1 MWLRSVAMTDDGIF
15 PTYAE
20 RCGHWETPNL
30 SAGHLA
36 TLREMANAASPA
48 PWRRTGTDVFA
59 WVAARYRAI
68 FPGRSGDEA
77 GRNVADQNFVVA
89 ARVMVVPM
97 IDEIASL
104 RRQVVAAEDHAREVE
119 RLATATSERLNAMIL
134 SHSLCATPE
143 GIMPVDLLTIDEAT
157 ATLAVLA
164 GMEPGAA
171 ITDAVEKLAR
181 ISHG

>member
-1 MWLRSVAMTDDGIF
+1 MCLRSVAMTDDGIF

-59 WVAARYRAI
+59 WVADRYRAI

-104 RRQVVAAEDHAREVE
+104 R